1 MQSYKIKYLF
11 QTIIL
16 KLSNENIHD
25 YLGLYFRLLR
35 KQAGLSLENISYGLS
50 VSTSLLSDIEN
61 QRRKMKPELLIAFR
75 CL

>member
-1 MQSYKIKYLF
+1 MK
-11 QTIIL
+11 
-16 KLSNENIHD
+16 NIHD

-61 QRRKMKPELLIAFR
+61 QRRKMKPCSWLYKSTHFGR
-75 CL
+75 QVD